1 MIIKKSYLGKKKEL
15 FGFIKFK
22 LTDLIFGKQNFSHV
36 SVSYSK
42 LALNSTKRLLKSVL
56 NSGSSYNFCFTRVYF

>member
-1 MIIKKSYLGKKKEL
+1 MIIKRVIWEKKEL

-42 LALNSTKRLLKSVL
+42 LALNSTKRLLKCL
-56 NSGSSYNFCFTRVYF
+56 KFWEFL